1 MANYSVYIDES
12 GDLGINKG
20 THWFVISA
28 VVVKK
33 EHEKAIRAKMEE
45 IKTKLNIR
53 EIHFKEIREFM
64 KRAYI
69 VRELNSTDF
78 TYMNVIVD
86 TTKFDKTKIP
96 ESNIAYNYVCKYLL
110 QRVTWYLEGLGETA
124 DVVLS
129 ARGTSRD
136 GELISYIR
144 EKVLPYPNQY
154 FHSRTINSVVAKT
167 AASWDLLQLADVCAT
182 TMLLQYEEN
191 QFGFCIPCFAT
202 ALQSHLF
209 QQNGCV
215 DSRGIKFFRDEM
227 RPDEAELKS
236 KMICAKKERTP
247 GATTT

>member
-33 EHEKAIRAKMEE
+33 EDEKTIRAKMDE

-53 EIHFKEIREFM
+53 LIHFKEIREFM

-69 VRELNSTDF
+69 VRELNQTDF

-86 TTKFDKTKIP
+86 TTKFDNTKIP
-96 ESNIAYNYVCKYLL
+96 SPLIAYNYACKYLL
-110 QRVTWYLEGLGETA
+110 QRVTWFLNELGETA
-124 DVVLS
+124 DVILS

-136 GELISYIR
+136 GELITYI
-144 EKVLPYPNQY
+144 KDKLLPYPNN
-154 FHSRTINSVVAKT
+154 SINGETISKVEAKT
-167 AASWDLLQLADVCAT
+167 AATWELLQLADVCAT
-182 TMLLQYEEN
+182 TTLLTYEEN
-191 QFGFCIPCFAT
+191 QLGFCVPCFT
-202 ALQSHLF
+202 AALYPHLYSR
-209 QQNGCV
+209 NGKV
-215 DSRGIKFFRDEM
+215 DSYGIKFFQSEM
-227 RPDEAELKS
+227 KPDEKEIKS
-236 KMICAKKERTP
+236 KNICAKKERTP